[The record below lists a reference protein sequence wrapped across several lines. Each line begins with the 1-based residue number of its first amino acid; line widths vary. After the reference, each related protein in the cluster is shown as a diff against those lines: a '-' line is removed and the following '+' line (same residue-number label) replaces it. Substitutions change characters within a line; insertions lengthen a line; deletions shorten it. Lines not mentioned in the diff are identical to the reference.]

1 MSEVMAAEITN
12 GPHLHLII
20 HQEEEAEG
28 MDAGD
33 AHLAEED
40 ASPIILS

>member
-1 MSEVMAAEITN
+1 MAEITN
-12 GPHLHLII
+12 GLHLHLIII

-40 ASPIILS
+40 ASPIIPS